1 MGRFFD
7 TTFRMEVN
15 DMKKTEPDIVY
26 EQEGFP
32 DEPQVDTV
40 WVLDGRGRMVTMEVA
55 DDVGDT

>member
-1 MGRFFD
+1 
-7 TTFRMEVN
+7 
-15 DMKKTEPDIVY
+15 MKKTEPEIVY

-32 DEPQVDTV
+32 DEPQADTV